1 MKNTLYLIVLLFP
14 FLVLGQSDNQNYVKT
29 FIYKGPTI
37 NHVTTPT
44 TESITYLDGL
54 GRPIQQIAKAQSV
67 NGTDIITH
75 IEYDSFGRQLI
86 DYLPFASG
94 QNTME
99 YMEGHSL
106 KQQLKT
112 QYETIFLDTHP
123 YSEKLLEPSP
133 LGRVLEQSA
142 PGSDWRIDH
151 PEKHTI
157 RFDYKTN
164 VAADKVKLYTAIA
177 TWNSTLAL
185 FDIALTNSNVNGS
198 IYYGVNELYKTI
210 TKDENW
216 KNTDNLNN
224 TTVEFKDKEGHL
236 VLKRNYNASEP
247 HDTYYVYDQ
256 FGNLSYVIPPKASNP
271 TDLNV
276 LNGLCYQ
283 YKYDSRNRLVE
294 KKLPGKDIWDYI
306 VYDVLDRVVATGP
319 VPSPFG
325 ISENGWMVTRYDTFN
340 RAVLTGW
347 YSSTINSMARKILQ
361 FSNNSV
367 VSPLLKGSST
377 IDNIAVGYATA
388 SFPAVFKLLTVNYFD
403 DYSFP
408 DAPTTFNS
416 GTENGVYYNNTD
428 KKPRGLATGSW
439 IRVLDNASTAVG
451 EKSYVL
457 YDNKARPIKSYS
469 TNHLNGYSI
478 TETKFDFIGKPLY
491 TTTKHRKDNI
501 SQALIIVEEFTYSDQ
516 DRLLTHTHKV
526 NDEQVELLAH
536 NEYDEIG
543 QLIRKSVGG
552 TDLSGVASLQKVD
565 YKYNIRGWLK
575 GINDVDELTVLGDP
589 TDLFAFK
596 INYNEIEHDFG
607 GEVEALFNGNI
618 SQTFWKSDN
627 DNVKRSYG
635 YQYDDLNRLLK
646 GIYQRG
652 SLVTHSYDEILN
664 YDKNGNIITLN
675 RNGYYDNENVV
686 PPYRIDELYY
696 DYRAHSN
703 KLQYVHDQTN
713 STDGFKDGN
722 MFGNDYEYDGYGN
735 MIQDKNKNIT
745 KIYYNHLNLPVKIEF
760 GNAEQN
766 EIKYLYNA
774 VGSKVSKTVTSTS
787 QATGTE
793 VNTTVYLG
801 GFQYKN
807 NVLQFFP
814 TLEGYVSVTDESRF
828 DYVYNYL
835 DHLGNVRL
843 SYTLEEGQE
852 ELKILEENH
861 YYPFGLKHS
870 YNTNR
875 RSYSKSDN
883 GAGSVTRPVAR
894 SNYQYKYNGKEFQ
907 DELGLNFYDYGA
919 RGYMPDLGRWTTMD
933 NLSELYFSNS
943 SYVYALNTPVQA
955 IDPDGNVV
963 IFINGQHT
971 GDGAKGYQDGSNW
984 NGSNNYWRN
993 FDTSK
998 SNWLSKPNKIAFDQ
1012 LVKNHLGDQNA
1023 MYRDGSMGGF
1033 NNTLW
1038 ETNTSKI
1045 NLSSA
1050 NRINAGYEQGQK
1062 DASMIIAN
1070 LARDKTTGEI
1080 VETIKIITHSMGGA
1094 YGKGYVK
1101 ALKEYIKTLPK
1112 EQQRQVKITLVAD
1125 FDPFQ
1130 AGSLNADPNVFTQ
1143 QFTHLGGLFGLA
1155 EDRQGGLSD
1164 ENYYESKGDHSIFT
1178 FLGNINDLQEGTYK
1192 WNGTEWICT
1201 TCKK

>member
-1 MKNTLYLIVLLFP
+1 M
-14 FLVLGQSDNQNYVKT
+14 
-29 FIYKGPTI
+29 
-37 NHVTTPT
+37 
-44 TESITYLDGL
+44 
-54 GRPIQQIAKAQSV
+54 
-67 NGTDIITH
+67 
-75 IEYDSFGRQLI
+75 
-86 DYLPFASG
+86 
-94 QNTME
+94 
-99 YMEGHSL
+99 
-106 KQQLKT
+106 
-112 QYETIFLDTHP
+112 
-123 YSEKLLEPSP
+123 
-133 LGRVLEQSA
+133 
-142 PGSDWRIDH
+142 
-151 PEKHTI
+151 
-157 RFDYKTN
+157 
-164 VAADKVKLYTAIA
+164 
-177 TWNSTLAL
+177 
-185 FDIALTNSNVNGS
+185 
-198 IYYGVNELYKTI
+198 
-210 TKDENW
+210 
-216 KNTDNLNN
+216 
-224 TTVEFKDKEGHL
+224 
-236 VLKRNYNASEP
+236 
-247 HDTYYVYDQ
+247 
-256 FGNLSYVIPPKASNP
+256 
-271 TDLNV
+271 
-276 LNGLCYQ
+276 
-283 YKYDSRNRLVE
+283 
-294 KKLPGKDIWDYI
+294 
-306 VYDVLDRVVATGP
+306 
-319 VPSPFG
+319 
-325 ISENGWMVTRYDTFN
+325 
-340 RAVLTGW
+340 
-347 YSSTINSMARKILQ
+347 
-361 FSNNSV
+361 
-367 VSPLLKGSST
+367 
-377 IDNIAVGYATA
+377 
-388 SFPAVFKLLTVNYFD
+388 
-403 DYSFP
+403 
-408 DAPTTFNS
+408 
-416 GTENGVYYNNTD
+416 
-428 KKPRGLATGSW
+428 
-439 IRVLDNASTAVG
+439 
-451 EKSYVL
+451 
-457 YDNKARPIKSYS
+457 
-469 TNHLNGYSI
+469 
-478 TETKFDFIGKPLY
+478 
-491 TTTKHRKDNI
+491 
-501 SQALIIVEEFTYSDQ
+501 
-516 DRLLTHTHKV
+516 
-526 NDEQVELLAH
+526 
-536 NEYDEIG
+536 
-543 QLIRKSVGG
+543 
-552 TDLSGVASLQKVD
+552 
-565 YKYNIRGWLK
+565 
-575 GINDVDELTVLGDP
+575 
-589 TDLFAFK
+589 
-596 INYNEIEHDFG
+596 
-607 GEVEALFNGNI
+607 
-618 SQTFWKSDN
+618 
-627 DNVKRSYG
+627 
-635 YQYDDLNRLLK
+635 
-646 GIYQRG
+646 
-652 SLVTHSYDEILN
+652 
-664 YDKNGNIITLN
+664 
-675 RNGYYDNENVV
+675 
-686 PPYRIDELYY
+686 
-696 DYRAHSN
+696 
-703 KLQYVHDQTN
+703 
-713 STDGFKDGN
+713 
-722 MFGNDYEYDGYGN
+722 
-735 MIQDKNKNIT
+735 
-745 KIYYNHLNLPVKIEF
+745 
-760 GNAEQN
+760 
-766 EIKYLYNA
+766 
-774 VGSKVSKTVTSTS
+774 
-787 QATGTE
+787 
-793 VNTTVYLG
+793 
-801 GFQYKN
+801 
-807 NVLQFFP
+807 QFFP